1 MGLKQGGHGELAR
14 KSLAPRPCNAIIAPY
29 LTAMIS
35 LQARFEVFEGDL
47 WGGHLILE
55 ADWVSELLTIGNRRI
70 LCSIK
75 GAPAIHAALMPSRGQ
90 YFILVNKQLRSKL
103 GLVPG
108 QTVPITLEKDA
119 SEFGMPVPDELVEVF
134 AQDESAYSHFMALT
148 PGKQRALL
156 HLVGK
161 IKNTD
166 SRIRK
171 ALAICHHLNESNG
184 KLDFKRLN
192 EVIKEFNQLR

>member
-1 MGLKQGGHGELAR
+1 
-14 KSLAPRPCNAIIAPY
+14 
-29 LTAMIS
+29 MIS
-35 LQARFEVFEGDL
+35 LQVVFDVFEGDL

-55 ADWVSELLTIGNRRI
+55 ADWVADLLADGNRRI

-75 GAPAIHAALMPSRGQ
+75 GAPAVHAALMPMRGQ
-90 YFILVNKQLRSKL
+90 YFILVNKQLRAKL

-108 QTVPITLEKDA
+108 QTVPIILEKDT
-119 SEFGMPVPDELVEVF
+119 SEFGMPVPDEMVEVF
-134 AQDESAYSHFMALT
+134 AQDETAYSHFMALT

-156 HLVGK
+156 HVVGK

-171 ALAICHHLNESNG
+171 ALAICYHLNESNG
-184 KLDFKRLN
+184 KLDFKRLG
-192 EVIKEFNQLR
+192 EVMKEYNQTK

>member
-1 MGLKQGGHGELAR
+1 
-14 KSLAPRPCNAIIAPY
+14 
-29 LTAMIS
+29 MIS
-35 LQARFEVFEGDL
+35 LQAGFDVFEGDL

-55 ADWVSELLTIGNRRI
+55 ADWVTELLTDGNRRV
-70 LCSIK
+70 LCAIK
-75 GAPAIHAALMPSRGQ
+75 GAPAIHAALMPMRGQ
-90 YFILVNKQLRSKL
+90 YFILVNKQLRAKL

-108 QTVPITLEKDA
+108 QTVPITLEKDL
-119 SEFGMPVPDELVEVF
+119 SEFGMPVPDEMVEVF

-156 HLVGK
+156 HIVSK
-161 IKNTD
+161 IKSSD

-171 ALAICHHLNESNG
+171 ALAICQHLNESNG
-184 KLDFKRLN
+184 KLDFKRLG

>member
-1 MGLKQGGHGELAR
+1 M
-14 KSLAPRPCNAIIAPY
+14 
-29 LTAMIS
+29 
-35 LQARFEVFEGDL
+35 
-47 WGGHLILE
+47 E
-55 ADWVSELLTIGNRRI
+55 ADWVTELLTDGNRRV

-75 GAPAIHAALMPSRGQ
+75 GAPAIHAALMPMRGQ
-90 YFILVNKQLRSKL
+90 YFILVNKQLRAKL
-103 GLVPG
+103 GLLPG

-119 SEFGMPVPDELVEVF
+119 SEFGMPVPDEMVEVF
-134 AQDESAYSHFMALT
+134 AQDDSAYNHFMALT

-156 HLVGK
+156 HLVCK

-171 ALAICHHLNESNG
+171 ALAICHHLNESDG